1 MNDELSRSGGCACG
15 AVRFEAR
22 GTPRAQILCQCRDCQ
37 RAGGNGHSAL
47 VIHSRAMVSIEGDL
61 SFHQTKSGENLSTRY
76 RCSECGCP
84 IVNRTSRNETIDMLH
99 AGAFDDPSF
108 FKVEKVVFNASAQ
121 RWDSVPT
128 D

>member
-1 MNDELSRSGGCACG
+1 MSGQLSRSGGCACG

-22 GTPRAQILCQCRDCQ
+22 EEPRAQILCQCRDCQ
-37 RAGGNGHSAL
+37 RAGGSGHSAL
-47 VIHSRAMVSIEGDL
+47 VIYSRAMVSIEGEL
-61 SFHQTKSGENLSTRY
+61 SSHQTKSGENLSTRL
-76 RCSECGCP
+76 RCSECGAP

-108 FKVEKVVFNASAQ
+108 FKAEKVVFSASAQ
-121 RWDSVPT
+121 RWDNVSA